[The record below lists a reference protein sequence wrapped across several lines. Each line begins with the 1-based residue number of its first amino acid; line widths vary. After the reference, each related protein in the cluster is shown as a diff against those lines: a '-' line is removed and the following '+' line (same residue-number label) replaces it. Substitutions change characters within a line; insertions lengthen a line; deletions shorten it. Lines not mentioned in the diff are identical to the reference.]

1 MAGRLPVGITCFAKW
16 TDDTWYNLEI
26 LAKNEASY
34 TVTYIDYGNSEDVLE
49 GDIVGDVGEI
59 PDTDYI
65 DQFVKIKDPME
76 TLIINNRPVTLKRGQ
91 HAVTILC
98 IWCSKQMML
107 NGAKCY
113 RMVLNGAESSES
125 VSKMFNA
132 NQNLLEDILGAAV
145 ASITNADVQENPPC
159 KI

>member
-1 MAGRLPVGITCFAKW
+1 M
-16 TDDTWYNLEI
+16 
-26 LAKNEASY
+26 
-34 TVTYIDYGNSEDVLE
+34 TYIDYGNSEDVLE

-76 TLIINNRPVTLKRGQ
+76 TLIINNRPLTLKRGQ

-107 NGAKCY
+107 NDAKCHS
-113 RMVLNGAESSES
+113 MLPNGTKLTQAAKVSVRSSTKTKIWWRIS
-125 VSKMFNA
+125 
-132 NQNLLEDILGAAV
+132 LEQLW
-145 ASITNADVQENPPC
+145 PP
-159 KI
+159 

>member
-1 MAGRLPVGITCFAKW
+1 MVLNGAECYCLVPEKIFVFKSEKFIDPYQAVKACCNFCSSLVSNVSNEW
-16 TDDTWYNLEI
+16 TDDTWYNVKI

-98 IWCSKQMML
+98 IWL
-107 NGAKCY
+107 N
-113 RMVLNGAESSES
+113 E
-125 VSKMFNA
+125 
-132 NQNLLEDILGAAV
+132 NQNLVEDILHNQCTCARKSPV
-145 ASITNADVQENPPC
+145 
-159 KI
+159 

>member
-1 MAGRLPVGITCFAKW
+1 MA
-16 TDDTWYNLEI
+16 
-26 LAKNEASY
+26 
-34 TVTYIDYGNSEDVLE
+34 YIDYGNSEDVLE

-98 IWCSKQMML
+98 IWCSKRMML
-107 NGAKCY
+107 DGAKCY
-113 RMVLNGAESSES
+113 RTVLNGAE
-125 VSKMFNA
+125 
-132 NQNLLEDILGAAV
+132 
-145 ASITNADVQENPPC
+145 C
-159 KI
+159 Y

>member
-113 RMVLNGAESSES
+113 R
-125 VSKMFNA
+125 KMFNE
-132 NQNLLEDILGAAV
+132 NQNLVEDILGAAV
-145 ASITNADVQENPPC
+145 ASITNAHVQENPPC